1 MTSVGLSPFLHY
13 PSPELLQQSPGRPLC
28 SWSYPSLLHCSPRT
42 LKRQFVTPPVH
53 KPLSGLP
60 LKAEPQLLTM
70 LRAALG
76 VWPQLSL
83 CPPQRTLQSHQHSSS
98 AKPSFVSPLS
108 ILFPLPRTLS
118 CVSLMSLLLGS
129 PPEPP
134 KYRLGATA
142 HVLLQY
148 LLSRLSR
155 SFSHYV

>member
-1 MTSVGLSPFLHY
+1 M
-13 PSPELLQQSPGRPLC
+13 
-28 SWSYPSLLHCSPRT
+28 
-42 LKRQFVTPPVH
+42 H

-60 LKAEPQLLTM
+60 LRAEPQLLTM

-76 VWPQLSL
+76 VRPQLSL

-129 PPEPP
+129 PPKPP

-142 HVLLQY
+142 HVLLQH

-155 SFSHYV
+155 SFSHYVWIAYLITFCFVPWDAPKRHILHMSGSFLSPSHPAH